1 MSAQQ
6 PPAELPEQEHTFN
19 MSLCHCDTNKWSSWL
34 GKACC
39 PSFPP
44 WERGAGC
51 TAVLQAGR
59 HGHANP
65 YLQCNHHLK
74 WVFCSLNF
82 QSTSKAKSLISLRLS
97 ASILFLEIYLFFFPK
112 MQMFALC
119 CICVNKWGRWAFSFV
134 LAGTT
139 ILQTRKKKWP
149 HNWGKPYFLSVNNK
163 NECRDMHLISE
174 ILALCLKTDEHFWVL
189 ASYWTHRIFSHL
201 YKGGIMDS

>member
-44 WERGAGC
+44 WETGAGC
-51 TAVLQAGR
+51 AAVLQAGR
-59 HGHANP
+59 RGHANP

-97 ASILFLEIYLFFFPK
+97 ASILFLEIYLVFFPQNADVCPLLYLCEQMRQMSIQQLCACKYNYFANKKEK
-112 MQMFALC
+112 M
-119 CICVNKWGRWAFSFV
+119 
-134 LAGTT
+134 T
-139 ILQTRKKKWP
+139 P
-149 HNWGKPYFLSVNNK
+149 
-163 NECRDMHLISE
+163 
-174 ILALCLKTDEHFWVL
+174 
-189 ASYWTHRIFSHL
+189 
-201 YKGGIMDS
+201 